1 MKKLTTLL
9 TLLVFIQCG
18 SPIKKSVTEIISEG
32 SLEEIQL
39 LKTRHVKTINKLKK
53 ELNQLNEALLLKDQ
67 TQRYVLVES
76 IELEKEIFN
85 HFVSFQGSIETDK
98 NVVIYPEIPGLL
110 KKIHVEEGQQVSEGT
125 LLAEISD
132 GGLIDQLDQLKL
144 QLKLAKTTY
153 NRQKRLWNQ
162 KIGSEIQFLQA
173 KTNYLSLQKSVS
185 QMNDQVTKT
194 KITAPFDGI
203 VDHIIADSGSNLS
216 PGITPIMRVINLD
229 QMKVAAEIPEMHLPN
244 IQKNTSAIVYIPVLG
259 IQFNEVVASVGNF
272 INPNNRS
279 FRVEISINNE
289 NGALKPNMTAEIKV
303 NDYKNPEAILV
314 PIKDI
319 LENQNGESYVYLLEV
334 SDEAKDIYK
343 VVKTFVK
350 LGETSD
356 NKIEIIEGLEAGDK
370 IVEEGI
376 RLIKDQQLVKNI

>member
-9 TLLVFIQCG
+9 TLLIFIQCG
-18 SPIKKSVTEIISEG
+18 SPIKKSITEIISEG

-39 LKTRHVKTINKLKK
+39 LKTTHVKTINQLKK

-110 KKIHVEEGQQVSEGT
+110 KKIHVKEGQQVTEGT

-203 VDHIIADSGSNLS
+203 IDHIIADSGSNLS
-216 PGITPIMRVINLD
+216 PGMTPILRVVNLD

-244 IQKNTSAIVYIPVLG
+244 IQKNTSAIVSVPVLG
-259 IQFNEVVASVGNF
+259 IQFNEVVANVGNF

-314 PIKDI
+314 PIKDV

-334 SDEAKDIYK
+334 SDEANDIYK
-343 VVKTFVK
+343 VVRTFVK
-350 LGETSD
+350 LGKTSD

>member
-1 MKKLTTLL
+1 MKKLATLL
-9 TLLVFIQCG
+9 ILLLFVQCE
-18 SPIKKSVTEIISEG
+18 PKDKKKISDIISEG

-39 LKTRHVKTINKLKK
+39 LKTTHVKTINQLKK
-53 ELNQLNEALLLKDQ
+53 ELEQLNEVLLSKDQ
-67 TQRYVLVES
+67 TQRYVLIGS
-76 IELEKEIFN
+76 IELEEEIFE

-98 NVVIYPEIPGLL
+98 NIVIYPEIPGLL
-110 KKIHVEEGQQVSEGT
+110 KKIHVTEGQQVTQGD
-125 LLAEISD
+125 LLAELSD
-132 GGLIDQLDQLKL
+132 GGLIDQFEQFKL

-173 KTNYLSLQKSVS
+173 KTTYLSLQKSVS

-203 VDHIIADSGSNLS
+203 IDHIIADSGSNLS
-216 PGITPIMRVINLD
+216 PGMTPIMRIINLD
-229 QMKVAAEIPEMHLPN
+229 QMKVTAEIPEMHLPN
-244 IQKNTSAIVYIPVLG
+244 IQKNTSAIVSVPVLG
-259 IQFNEVVASVGNF
+259 IQFNEVVANVGNF

-279 FRVEISINNE
+279 FRVEISINNQ

-303 NDYKNPEAILV
+303 NDYKNREAILV
-314 PIKDI
+314 PIKDV

-334 SDEAKDIYK
+334 SDEANDIYK

-350 LGETSD
+350 LGKTLD
-356 NKIEIIEGLEAGDK
+356 NKIEILEGLKAGDK

-376 RLIKDQQLVKNI
+376 RLVKDQQLVKNI

>member
-1 MKKLTTLL
+1 MKKLATLL
-9 TLLVFIQCG
+9 ILLLFVQCE
-18 SPIKKSVTEIISEG
+18 PKDKKKFSDIISEG

-39 LKTRHVKTINKLKK
+39 LKTTHVKTINQLKK
-53 ELNQLNEALLLKDQ
+53 ELGQLNEVLLSKDQ
-67 TQRYVLVES
+67 TQRYVLIGS
-76 IELEKEIFN
+76 IELEEETFE

-98 NVVIYPEIPGLL
+98 NIVIYPEIPGLL
-110 KKIHVEEGQQVSEGT
+110 KKIHVTEGQQVTQGD
-125 LLAEISD
+125 LLAELSD
-132 GGLIDQLDQLKL
+132 GGLIDQLEQFKL

-173 KTNYLSLQKSVS
+173 KTTYLSLQKSVS

-203 VDHIIADSGSNLS
+203 IDHIIADSGSNLS
-216 PGITPIMRVINLD
+216 PGMTPIMRIINLD
-229 QMKVAAEIPEMHLPN
+229 QMKVTAEIPEMHLPN
-244 IQKNTSAIVYIPVLG
+244 IQKNTSAIVSVPVLG
-259 IQFNEVVASVGNF
+259 IQFNEVVANVGNF

-279 FRVEISINNE
+279 FRVEISINNQ

-303 NDYKNPEAILV
+303 NDYKNREAILV
-314 PIKDI
+314 PIKDV

-334 SDEAKDIYK
+334 SDEANDIYK

-350 LGETSD
+350 LGKTLD
-356 NKIEIIEGLEAGDK
+356 NKIEILEGLKAGDK

-376 RLIKDQQLVKNI
+376 RLVKDQQLVKNI

>member
-1 MKKLTTLL
+1 MKKLATLL
-9 TLLVFIQCG
+9 ILLLFVQCE
-18 SPIKKSVTEIISEG
+18 PKDKKKFSDIMSEG

-39 LKTRHVKTINKLKK
+39 LKTTHVKTINQLKK
-53 ELNQLNEALLLKDQ
+53 ELEQLNEVLLSKDQ
-67 TQRYVLVES
+67 TQRYVLIGS
-76 IELEKEIFN
+76 IELEEEIFE

-98 NVVIYPEIPGLL
+98 NIVIYPEIPGLL
-110 KKIHVEEGQQVSEGT
+110 KKIHVTEGQQVTQGD
-125 LLAEISD
+125 LLAELSD
-132 GGLIDQLDQLKL
+132 GGLIDQFEQFKL

-173 KTNYLSLQKSVS
+173 KTTYLSLQKSVS

-203 VDHIIADSGSNLS
+203 IDHIIADSGSNLS
-216 PGITPIMRVINLD
+216 PGMTPIMRIINLD
-229 QMKVAAEIPEMHLPN
+229 QMKVTAEIPEMHLPN
-244 IQKNTSAIVYIPVLG
+244 IQKNTSAIVSVPVLG
-259 IQFNEVVASVGNF
+259 IQFNEVVANVGNF

-279 FRVEISINNE
+279 FRVEISINNQ

-303 NDYKNPEAILV
+303 NDYKNREAILV
-314 PIKDI
+314 PIKDV

-334 SDEAKDIYK
+334 SDEANDIYK

-350 LGETSD
+350 LGKTLD
-356 NKIEIIEGLEAGDK
+356 NKIEILEGLKAGDK

-376 RLIKDQQLVKNI
+376 RLVKDQQLVKNI

>member
-9 TLLVFIQCG
+9 TLLIFIQCG
-18 SPIKKSVTEIISEG
+18 SPIKKSITEIISEG

-39 LKTRHVKTINKLKK
+39 LKTTHVKTINQLKK

-110 KKIHVEEGQQVSEGT
+110 KKIHVKEGQQVTEGT

-203 VDHIIADSGSNLS
+203 IDHIIADSGSNLS
-216 PGITPIMRVINLD
+216 PGMTPILRVVNLD

-244 IQKNTSAIVYIPVLG
+244 IQKNTSAIVSVPVLG
-259 IQFNEVVASVGNF
+259 IQFNEVVANVGNF

-314 PIKDI
+314 PIKDV

-334 SDEAKDIYK
+334 SDEANDIYK

-350 LGETSD
+350 LGKTSD

>member
-173 KTNYLSLQKSVS
+173 KTTYLSLQKSVS

-203 VDHIIADSGSNLS
+203 IDHIIADSGSNLS
-216 PGITPIMRVINLD
+216 PGMTPILRVVNLD